1 MSNVVAFA
9 PRRQEAPALR
19 CAELHLDEDC
29 GIQMVLC
36 DDAGNVVATLAY
48 ALLAS
53 KPGDFDLDRF
63 RRSWNESAALKKAS
77 PK

>member
-1 MSNVVAFA
+1 MAGETDL
-9 PRRQEAPALR
+9 PRVFV
-19 CAELHLDEDC
+19 AELHLDEDC

-53 KPGDFDLDRF
+53 KPDDFDLDRF
-63 RRSWNESAALKKAS
+63 RRAWWDEWRGTPPALVS
-77 PK
+77 